1 MKDINFFSYYQ
12 GKNQEKKDEKVYFYI
27 AYGILTLVILTTII
41 INSVKI
47 FTLNSQIKNYTEK
60 LNASDMQEKLKEA
73 DEINGQ
79 IETLSKYE
87 NKLADVAGSVE
98 KNDIVTDDL
107 LNDICGAIPSD
118 ISFKNFKIE
127 GYDVTISGVSHSR
140 AAIGEFEHNL
150 KNLSKIKSV
159 QVGTIGKS
167 NTVGEDYSFEMTCVL
182 KEAK

>member
-1 MKDINFFSYYQ
+1 
-12 GKNQEKKDEKVYFYI
+12 
-27 AYGILTLVILTTII
+27 
-41 INSVKI
+41 
-47 FTLNSQIKNYTEK
+47 
-60 LNASDMQEKLKEA
+60 MQEKLKEA